1 MGKPLNRKRHGK
13 TIKIIAEEAEWK
25 ERKKECHICKKWLI
39 GSNLARHMRIAH
51 GAKTEEGNSN
61 EATAR
66 VYRAK
71 YVVCDECGKTVS
83 AANLARHQRSKAC
96 LELPL

>member
-1 MGKPLNRKRHGK
+1 
-13 TIKIIAEEAEWK
+13 
-25 ERKKECHICKKWLI
+25 
-39 GSNLARHMRIAH
+39 MRTVH
-51 GAKTEEGNSN
+51 GAKTEEGNSKK
-61 EATAR
+61 ATAR

-96 LELPL
+96 VELPL